1 MTEGMVAKWHVS
13 AGTKVSPGDLIADI
27 ETSKITIE
35 LEVYTAGVIRGE
47 LAKEGIDILVG
58 ALMGVIAD
66 EAVTNDEV
74 DQFIANFVPEDGDSL
89 DVFEDARSETR
100 ASDQPITRVDSK
112 PIADRSSAAAVSI
125 PESLKSNDDDRLALA
140 THLARKLARQFG
152 INLNKIAGSG
162 RRGRISKKDIELAVN
177 AAGGNLAPSTQKV
190 SSVEVNMD
198 DSHIAATPL
207 ARRMAARAGMNLATI
222 TASGTRSRVTKSDVE
237 NAIATSSSTPTKQSI
252 EISPV
257 GTFEEVPLSSM
268 RRIIARR
275 LTESKQ
281 NAPHFRLV
289 IEANI
294 EQMLNLRTD
303 LNQEIENGK
312 ISVNDLLIKAVAKTL
327 VKVPD
332 VNIQFDGDVIRR
344 FADVDISVVVALKE
358 GLVTPIVRAADKKKI
373 TDISRE
379 MTELV
384 RRAKSGSLSL
394 DEFEGGTFTLSNLGM
409 FGIKAFDAIINPPQ
423 AAILAVGAGEKRRI
437 FAGNRE
443 ITATMMT
450 ATLSCDHR
458 VIDGAT
464 GARFMQTLKEV
475 IEHPFR
481 MLM

>member
-1 MTEGMVAKWHVS
+1 M
-13 AGTKVSPGDLIADI
+13 
-27 ETSKITIE
+27 
-35 LEVYTAGVIRGE
+35 
-47 LAKEGIDILVG
+47 AKEGIDILVG

-74 DQFIANFVPEDGDSL
+74 DQFIANFVPEDGDSM

-100 ASDQPITRVDSK
+100 ASDQSITRVDST
-112 PIADRSSAAAVSI
+112 PVADRSSAAAVSI
-125 PESLKSNDDDRLALA
+125 PENLKSNDDDRLAPA
-140 THLARKLARQFG
+140 THLARKLAQQFG

-177 AAGGNLAPSTQKV
+177 AAGGNLAPSTQKE

-207 ARRMAARAGMNLATI
+207 ARRMAAKAGMNLATI
-222 TASGTRSRVTKSDVE
+222 TASGSRSRVTKSDVE
-237 NAIATSSSTPTKQSI
+237 NAIAASSSTPTKQSI

-281 NAPHFRLV
+281 NAPHFRLT

-344 FADVDISVVVALKE
+344 FADADISVAVALE
-358 GLVTPIVRAADKKKI
+358 VGLVTPIVLAADKKKI

-384 RRAKSGSLSL
+384 RRAKSGSLSP

-423 AAILAVGAGEKRRI
+423 AAILAVGAGEKHRI